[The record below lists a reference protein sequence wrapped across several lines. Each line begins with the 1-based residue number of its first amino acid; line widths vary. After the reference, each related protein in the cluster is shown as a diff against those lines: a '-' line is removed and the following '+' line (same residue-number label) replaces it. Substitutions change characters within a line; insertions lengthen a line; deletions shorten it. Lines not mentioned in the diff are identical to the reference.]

1 MSILTVAECEG
12 ERFFGIR
19 YVQTQVKKMMG
30 LFQHTRISEINEFI
44 SALRLSDKR
53 AGVRNLAEFVDGAWV
68 GSESTSIYAEG
79 HPLRTSG
86 PG

>member
-1 MSILTVAECEG
+1 MRRRTIFWDKICADPS
-12 ERFFGIR
+12 
-19 YVQTQVKKMMG
+19 QKMMG

-44 SALRLSDKR
+44 SALRLLDKR

-68 GSESTSIYAEG
+68 GSESISIYAEG
-79 HPLRTSG
+79 HPLRTCG